1 MSSPV
6 YNNIPKKSTMVKR
19 ELTLVKTHKVDIGV
33 LLAEKEDMREY
44 IIGDYLKAPK
54 SKTKVDHVKRAF
66 SLKEYAKQILPSDP
80 IQALCYLMK
89 RTDIGKRGKKVD
101 VEKLKV
107 DFFDNA
113 DLFASVCSSVGSI
126 IAAYAGVTND
136 EQNGFTMGHD
146 DSRYLIGDKIP
157 LLKSHEEMLKETPLV
172 LLKSAL
178 TDNGIAMEKMDDFL
192 GRGYFEQSLH
202 EFTVHSDLE
211 KSAKYEIIAKE
222 MVHFSK
228 TVSDVAS
235 RREYFDS
242 HYGSRYNGNKSS
254 EYISG
259 EEFLGK
265 TGLRLEHMEG
275 TSTLASMWDC

>member
-6 YNNIPKKSTMVKR
+6 YNNFSKKSTMVKK
-19 ELTLVKTHKVDIGV
+19 ELTLVKTHKVDIGA

-80 IQALCYLMK
+80 IQALCYLMQ
-89 RTDIGKRGKKVD
+89 RMDIGKRGKKID
-101 VEKLKV
+101 VEKLSV
-107 DFFDNA
+107 DFFDNV

-126 IAAYAGVTND
+126 IAAYAGVTKR
-136 EQNGFTMGHD
+136 EKCGFTLGHD

-157 LLKSHEEMLKETPLV
+157 LLKPHEEMLMKTPLV

-211 KSAKYEIIAKE
+211 KTAKYETIAKE

-228 TVSDVAS
+228 TVNDFTT
-235 RREYFDS
+235 RKEYFEKQ
-242 HYGSRYNGNKSS
+242 YGRRYNGDNSC

-259 EEFLGK
+259 EEFVGK
-265 TGLRLEHMEG
+265 TGLRLTHMEG
-275 TSTLASMWDC
+275 TSTIAAMWDC